1 MKKIIL
7 LSFITLIKV
16 VLYSQPYLDL
26 VKLNY
31 TYSPL
36 KRVNDKKSPLQSNFF
51 TADVTLPIELKKGGD
66 AIIINPF
73 FTNNTGEVST
83 TDFHVTSKALLVGFL
98 KKDIFPN
105 WNLLSSFIV
114 RRNTEVDIET
124 DDNWQ
129 YGGIILATWK
139 KNEDVSFKFG
149 MYYNREF
156 FGNYFMAL
164 VGLDW
169 KIDSK
174 NNLFGVLPGYMIFEH
189 KVASKF
195 YYGFAFHA
203 FTNSYREQIIDP
215 LSGGSNYLR
224 IDDNPLGIYADTYLS
239 KKIVLS
245 AEAGYTILRR
255 YRYGYKYDDIH
266 FKTDYKNDNFYVKAS
281 LTYRL
286 RLR

>member
-36 KRVNDKKSPLQSNFF
+36 KGVNDKKSPLQSNFF

-129 YGGIILATWK
+129 YGGIILTTWK

-149 MYYNREF
+149 MYYNKEF

>member
-36 KRVNDKKSPLQSNFF
+36 KGVNDKKSPLQSNFF